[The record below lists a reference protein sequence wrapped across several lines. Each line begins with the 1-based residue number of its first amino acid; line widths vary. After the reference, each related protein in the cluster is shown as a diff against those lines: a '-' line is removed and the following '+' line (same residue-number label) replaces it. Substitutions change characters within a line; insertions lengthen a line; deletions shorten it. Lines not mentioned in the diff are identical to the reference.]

1 MPDAAESTEADLV
14 HPNSRRGRPAGPLV
28 LIVAVVAAVLLGG
41 AALGVTVSR
50 QPAAAA
56 PVRAPA
62 SCGPTTPKLTVEGVG
77 EATAT
82 PDLLTVVVQV
92 DAAGPSA
99 TAALASD
106 NTKATAAVA
115 ALRYG
120 GVEPKDI
127 ETSGLSLH
135 PQYAYPKGVPTVT
148 GYQVTNSVTATL
160 RSISKSGAVIDGV
173 VGVAGNAVQIESV
186 GFSSDHPGMLEDRAR
201 ARAATQAVAH
211 AKALARAAGRSLGR
225 VCSLTDQS
233 PPAAGGATNGAL
245 AYSSAGSDAAAVP
258 IEAGSQSESAQV
270 SLVYALQ
277 PLVTPRPRHS

>member
-1 MPDAAESTEADLV
+1 MSEVGESTEAGSV
-14 HPNSRRGRPAGPLV
+14 HPTTRRNRAAGPSV
-28 LIVAVVAAVLLGG
+28 LMVAIVAAVLLGG
-41 AALGVTVSR
+41 TALGVAVVH
-50 QPAAAA
+50 QPTAAAA
-56 PVRAPA
+56 VRAQA

-92 DAAGPSA
+92 DASGPSA

-106 NTKATAAVA
+106 NTKAGAAVA
-115 ALRYG
+115 AFRYG

-127 ETSGLSLH
+127 QTSGLSLQ

-160 RSISKSGAVIDGV
+160 RNISESGAVIDGV

-186 GFSSDHPGMLEDRAR
+186 GFSADHPAVLEDRAR

-233 PPAAGGATNGAL
+233 PPAATGATNGAL
-245 AYSSAGSDAAAVP
+245 AFSSAGSDVAAVP
-258 IEAGSQSESAQV
+258 IESGSQSESDQV

-277 PLVTPRPRHS
+277 PLVTHRP

>member
-1 MPDAAESTEADLV
+1 MPDATESTEAGPV
-14 HPNSRRGRPAGPLV
+14 HPTTGRARAARPSV
-28 LIVAVVAAVLLGG
+28 LIAAVVAAVVLGG
-41 AALGVTVSR
+41 AALGLAVGR

-56 PVRAPA
+56 PARQPA
-62 SCGPTTPKLTVEGVG
+62 SCGPTTPKLTVQGMG

-106 NTKATAAVA
+106 NTKAGDAVA
-115 ALRYG
+115 AFRYG
-120 GVEPKDI
+120 GVESKDI
-127 ETSGLSLH
+127 QTSGLSLQ
-135 PQYAYPKGVPTVT
+135 PQYAYSKGVPTVT
-148 GYQVTNSVTATL
+148 GYQVTNSVTAIL
-160 RSISKSGAVIDGV
+160 RNVAKSGAVIDGV

-186 GFSSDHPGMLEDRAR
+186 GFSADHPAVLEDRAR

-233 PPAAGGATNGAL
+233 PPEASGVTNGAPGF
-245 AYSSAGSDAAAVP
+245 ASAGSDAAAVP
-258 IEAGSQSESAQV
+258 IESGSQSESDQV
-270 SLVYALQ
+270 RLVYALQ
-277 PLVTPRPRHS
+277 PLVTHRP

>member
-1 MPDAAESTEADLV
+1 MPDAADSTEAGQV
-14 HPNSRRGRPAGPLV
+14 PPPTRRGRAAGPSA
-28 LIVAVVAAVLLGG
+28 LIVAVVVAVLLGG
-41 AALGVTVSR
+41 AALGLAVGR
-50 QPAAAA
+50 QPTAAAA
-56 PVRAPA
+56 ARAPA
-62 SCGPTTPKLTVEGVG
+62 SCGPTTPKLTVQGVG

-106 NTKATAAVA
+106 NTKAGAAVA
-115 ALRYG
+115 AFRYG

-127 ETSGLSLH
+127 QTSGLSLQ

-160 RSISKSGAVIDGV
+160 RNVSKSGAVIDGV

-186 GFSSDHPGMLEDRAR
+186 GFSADHPAVLEDRAR

-233 PPAAGGATNGAL
+233 PPAATGAANGAL
-245 AYSSAGSDAAAVP
+245 AFSSAGSDVAAVP
-258 IEAGSQSESAQV
+258 IESGSQSESDQV

-277 PLVTPRPRHS
+277 PLVAHRS